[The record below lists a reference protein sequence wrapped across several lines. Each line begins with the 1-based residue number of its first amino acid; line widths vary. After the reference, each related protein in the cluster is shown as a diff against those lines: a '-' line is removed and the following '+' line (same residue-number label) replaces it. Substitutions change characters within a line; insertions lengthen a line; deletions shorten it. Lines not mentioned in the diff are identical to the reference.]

1 MIPRDKI
8 CCFTGHRN
16 LPART
21 LPDLK
26 RRLAD
31 AIELLIGQGVCC
43 FAAGGARGFD
53 ALAAREVLKKRE
65 RYPHIKLI
73 LVLPFEGQ
81 EASWREEDRQEFW
94 AIRRRADKVAVLAP
108 RYEQGCYFAR
118 NRRLV
123 EESGTCLC
131 YLTRERSGT
140 GMTVRYAERQ
150 GLRVLNLAER

>member
-16 LPART
+16 LPARM

-65 RYPHIKLI
+65 RYPHIKLDSAMSFSCFLDTAAYNDQI
-73 LVLPFEGQ
+73 PPNSSEQLSEVSLRMLP
-81 EASWREEDRQEFW
+81 A
-94 AIRRRADKVAVLAP
+94 K
-108 RYEQGCYFAR
+108 QGYR
-118 NRRLV
+118 
-123 EESGTCLC
+123 
-131 YLTRERSGT
+131 
-140 GMTVRYAERQ
+140 
-150 GLRVLNLAER
+150 

>member
-16 LPART
+16 LPAQT

-65 RYPHIKLI
+65 RYPHI
-73 LVLPFEGQ
+73 
-81 EASWREEDRQEFW
+81 R
-94 AIRRRADKVAVLAP
+94 
-108 RYEQGCYFAR
+108 
-118 NRRLV
+118 
-123 EESGTCLC
+123 
-131 YLTRERSGT
+131 LTRWRCWPPGT
-140 GMTVRYAERQ
+140 SRAAISSATAAWWRKAGSACVT
-150 GLRVLNLAER
+150 

>member
-16 LPART
+16 LPARM

-81 EASWREEDRQEFW
+81 EASWRE
-94 AIRRRADKVAVLAP
+94 
-108 RYEQGCYFAR
+108 
-118 NRRLV
+118 
-123 EESGTCLC
+123 
-131 YLTRERSGT
+131 
-140 GMTVRYAERQ
+140 
-150 GLRVLNLAER
+150 